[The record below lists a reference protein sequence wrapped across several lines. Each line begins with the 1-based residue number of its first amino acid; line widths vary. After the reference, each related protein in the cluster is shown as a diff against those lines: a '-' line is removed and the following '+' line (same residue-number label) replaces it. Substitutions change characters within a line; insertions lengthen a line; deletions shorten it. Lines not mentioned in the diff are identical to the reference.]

1 MVLSTQAAQVP
12 VIDLSAARG
21 EHGRDRVAAEIDR
34 AASEFGFFYVT
45 GHAVNPRSIARLL
58 RVSRAF
64 FELPE
69 ETKQRIHMRHGGRAW
84 RGFFPV
90 GGELTS
96 GRPDLKEGVYF
107 GEELR
112 DDDPRVLARLP
123 LHGSNLFPAEVP
135 GFREAVLDYM
145 HALTALSHE
154 LMALVGRGLGVGE
167 NYFLDRYTRHPTL
180 LFRVFNYPASP
191 PDATADLRGVG
202 EHTDYGLLTLLYQD
216 DAGGLQVKH
225 EAAGWINVPP
235 LPGSFVINL
244 GDMLERLTAGRYT
257 SALHRV
263 INTSGRSRI
272 SMPFFFDPAFDA
284 VLEPIP
290 GVAPARARPGLIERW
305 DGLDLRNVHG
315 TYGDYLIGKVSR
327 VFPELGR
334 DHLA

>member
-1 MVLSTQAAQVP
+1 
-12 VIDLSAARG
+12 
-21 EHGRDRVAAEIDR
+21 
-34 AASEFGFFYVT
+34 
-45 GHAVNPRSIARLL
+45 
-58 RVSRAF
+58 
-64 FELPE
+64 
-69 ETKQRIHMRHGGRAW
+69 
-84 RGFFPV
+84 V

-107 GEELR
+107 GEELP
-112 DDDPRVLARLP
+112 DDDPRVQARLP
-123 LHGSNLFPAEVP
+123 LHGSNLFPSQVP
-135 GFREAVLDYM
+135 GFREAVLEYM
-145 HALTALSHE
+145 RALTALSHE
-154 LMALVGRGLGVGE
+154 LLALAGRGLGVGE

-180 LFRVFNYPASP
+180 LFRIFNYPASP
-191 PDATADLRGVG
+191 PNATADLRGVG

-225 EAAGWINVPP
+225 ADAGWINVPP
-235 LPGSFVINL
+235 VPNSFVINL

-334 DHLA
+334 DHLTP